1 MTTFSTLSQ
10 RRNSTWE
17 NFCQWV
23 TSTNNRL
30 YVGWFGTLMI
40 PCLLAA
46 TTCFI
51 IAFIAAPPVD
61 IDGIREPVSGSLLYG
76 NNIIS
81 AHQFRAWEIADI
93 FSKFAFLESGEQGL
107 GVDDL
112 ISCKIHQTSAFA
124 HSRENFGVDE
134 AAC

>member
-1 MTTFSTLSQ
+1 MTFQQPLKILLMGPTALDAKGQPIKQKKLHLPGLTL
-10 RRNSTWE
+10 
-17 NFCQWV
+17 
-23 TSTNNRL
+23 
-30 YVGWFGTLMI
+30 
-40 PCLLAA
+40 PLLAA
-46 TTCFI
+46 LTPQEHYVRLLCETVEDVPYDEHWDLI
-51 IAFIAAPPVD
+51 
-61 IDGIREPVSGSLLYG
+61 GITGMGSGL
-76 NNIIS
+76 
-81 AHQFRAWEIADI
+81 FRAWEIADI